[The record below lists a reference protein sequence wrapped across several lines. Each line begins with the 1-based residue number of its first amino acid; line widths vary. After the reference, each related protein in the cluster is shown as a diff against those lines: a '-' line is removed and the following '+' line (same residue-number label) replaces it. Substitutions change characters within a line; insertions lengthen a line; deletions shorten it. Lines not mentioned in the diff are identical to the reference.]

1 MKSINSITYP
11 SRAVS
16 LSPDRDALLFPA
28 VKRLLQIGASAA
40 ALAALAACNTT
51 PPIEV
56 PAAIKAPAGQS
67 LATVVS
73 AKGVQIYECRK
84 DKGQDAWVFVAPEAA
99 LFDARGTQIGSHGLA
114 PNGAGVYWQAA
125 DGSRVVGVVKARADA
140 PQGGAIP
147 WVLLSATAE
156 GPQGTFSKTKSVQ
169 RVNTVGGLPPTGG
182 CAPENLGQRLRVP
195 YTATYQFFVEQ
206 HQSLGGY

>member
-1 MKSINSITYP
+1 MNSIARPT
-11 SRAVS
+11 RTVS
-16 LSPDRDALLFPA
+16 LRSHRDGLLFPA
-28 VKRLLQIGASAA
+28 VKRLLQLGASAA
-40 ALAALAACNTT
+40 VLAACSTT

-56 PAAIKAPAGQS
+56 PAAIRVPAGQS

-73 AKGVQIYECRK
+73 AKGVQIYECRQ

-125 DGSRVVGVVKARADA
+125 DGSRVVGVVKARAEA

-147 WVLLSATAE
+147 WVLLSTTAE
-156 GPQGTFSKTKSVQ
+156 VPQGTFSTVKSVQ
-169 RVNTVGGLPPTGG
+169 RVNTFGGVPPKAG
-182 CAPENLGQRLRVP
+182 CAPETYGQRLRVP

-206 HQSLGGY
+206 NRTARLGY

>member
-1 MKSINSITYP
+1 MNSINSITRP
-11 SRAVS
+11 TRTVS
-16 LSPDRDALLFPA
+16 LSPDRDGLLFTA

-40 ALAALAACNTT
+40 ALAGCNTT

-56 PAAIKAPAGQS
+56 PAAIRAPVGQS

-156 GPQGTFSKTKSVQ
+156 GPQGTFSKAKSVQ

-182 CAPENLGQRLRVP
+182 CTPESLGQRLRVP

-206 HQSLGGY
+206 HQSLGVRY

>member
-1 MKSINSITYP
+1 MNSINSITRP
-11 SRAVS
+11 TRTAS
-16 LSPDRDALLFPA
+16 LSPDRDGLLFTA

-40 ALAALAACNTT
+40 ALAGCNTT

-56 PAAIKAPAGQS
+56 PAAIRAPVGQS

-125 DGSRVVGVVKARADA
+125 DGAA
-140 PQGGAIP
+140 
-147 WVLLSATAE
+147 
-156 GPQGTFSKTKSVQ
+156 
-169 RVNTVGGLPPTGG
+169 
-182 CAPENLGQRLRVP
+182 
-195 YTATYQFFVEQ
+195 
-206 HQSLGGY
+206 SLES